1 MKIIELHA
9 ENVKRLKAVQI
20 RPTGPLVEI
29 AGRNGQGKSSVLDCI
44 WWALAGADNVQRAP
58 IRKGEAEAVIR
69 LDLGEIKVRR
79 TFKRKGEGD
88 EFTTSLIVEN
98 GDGARYGSP
107 QKMLDA
113 LVDHLSFDPLAFTR
127 MKARDQFDAL
137 RSFVPGV
144 DFDAIDKANKDDFAA
159 RTLKNRE
166 VASLTARYQAIVIPV
181 GAPAARVDAAALVA
195 EMESA
200 GEHNAD
206 IERRKARRE
215 QAEAE
220 IATLKSAAASSF
232 ERAVELRRQADVAQA
247 EGEAK
252 GDEATTLRLKLSAA
266 PPLPAPID
274 TAEIRTKIADAGRV
288 NDLFDAKAR
297 AEDDRIK
304 IAAEGKA
311 AEAEAARLSAAME
324 ARTAAKSKAI
334 AAAKM
339 PVQGLEFG
347 DGEIL
352 LNDIPFDQ
360 ASDAER
366 LRTSIAI
373 AMASNPKLRVIRV
386 RDGSLLDDDA
396 MKLLGE
402 MAEANDMQVWVECVG
417 DAGKVGIV
425 MEDGMVRGAALAE
438 AAE

>member
-58 IRKGEAEAVIR
+58 IRKGESEAVIR

-79 TFKRKGEGD
+79 TFKHKGEAG
-88 EFTTSLIVEN
+88 EFTTSLVVEN
-98 GDGARYGSP
+98 GEGARYPSP
-107 QKMLDA
+107 QKMLDT

-137 RSFVPGV
+137 RAFVPGV
-144 DFDAIDKANKDDFAA
+144 DFDAIDKGNKDDFAA
-159 RTLKNRE
+159 RTVKNRE
-166 VASLTARYQAIVIPV
+166 VASLTARYQAIVIPA
-181 GAPAARVDAAALVA
+181 GAPAERVDTEVLVA
-195 EMESA
+195 EMERA

-220 IATLKSAAASSF
+220 VATKHAAS
-232 ERAVELRRQADVAQA
+232 EAALIRAAEFFRQAQ
-247 EGEAK
+247 EAK
-252 GDEATTLRLKLSAA
+252 EEATQLHGDAVNLKAKLDAA
-266 PPLPAPID
+266 EPLPAPID
-274 TAEIRTKIADAGRV
+274 TAEIRAKIADAGRD
-288 NDLFDAKAR
+288 NDAFDAKAR
-297 AEDDRIK
+297 AEDERKK

-311 AEAEAARLSAAME
+311 AEAEATRLTKAME
-324 ARTAAKSKAI
+324 ARNAAKAKAI

-339 PVQGLEFG
+339 PVPGLEFG

-352 LNDIPFDQ
+352 LGGLPFDQ

-373 AMASNPKLRVIRV
+373 AMAANPKLRVIRV
-386 RDGSLLDDDA
+386 RDGSLLDDQA
-396 MKLLGE
+396 MTLLGE
-402 MAEANDMQVWVECVG
+402 MAEAADMQVWIECVG

-425 MEDGMVRGAALAE
+425 MEDGMVRGATLAE